1 MFWSILTAHAAV
13 PLFTVEDLLDEDVLA
28 DRIELPVVPVH
39 EAGPESIV
47 NGELVPE
54 GHDYVVALGAL
65 EPGTGQAVMF
75 CSGSQLSPT
84 WILTAAH
91 CVQGAPPGMEL
102 VVLYG
107 SSVEGFAYTD
117 LVPVAGMHFNPAYN
131 STNITDDIGLV
142 EMAEARPDVP
152 WMVLRDEPLD
162 TSFVGTELT
171 FYGYGI
177 TSDGGSDSG
186 LKRTTRAVVD
196 GLEPS
201 VITTY
206 AEGTNLCQGDSGGPS
221 TFEGPDGPEQ
231 VGVNS
236 FVSPSCNGGSAGSSR
251 VDSQLGWILEYVPD
265 VITDYDQFPTD
276 QLPGSEDGG
285 RDWMDLGVEEGGVP
299 GLGGQWPVRSGGVT
313 GRGCST
319 GPWRAGSLTGGLG
332 LALLAMSR
340 RRRR

>member
-1 MFWSILTAHAAV
+1 MFWSILTAHATE
-13 PLFTVEDLLDEDVLA
+13 PLLTIEDLLDESVLEQRTVLRTFPMKRVEPDA
-28 DRIELPVVPVH
+28 
-39 EAGPESIV
+39 IV
-47 NGELVPE
+47 NGELVEE
-54 GHDYVVALGAL
+54 GHENVVALGAL
-65 EPGTGQAVMF
+65 EPGSGQAVMF

-91 CVQGAPPGMEL
+91 CVQGAPPGSEL

-117 LVPVAGMHFNPAYN
+117 LVPVAAMHFNPAY
-131 STNITDDIGLV
+131 SSSSITNDIGLV
-142 EMAEARPDVP
+142 EMAEARPDIP
-152 WMVLRDEPLD
+152 WMVLRNETLETD
-162 TSFVGTELT
+162 FIGTEIT

-186 LKRTTRAVVD
+186 IKRTTKAVVD

-206 AEGTNLCQGDSGGPS
+206 AAGTNVCNGDSGGPS

-236 FVSPSCNGGSAGSSR
+236 YVTPSCNGGSAGSAR
-251 VDSQLGWILEYVPD
+251 VDSQLAWILEYVPD
-265 VITDYDQFPTD
+265 VITDYDQIPQERAPSD
-276 QLPGSEDGG
+276 EEGG
-285 RDWMDLGVEEGGVP
+285 RDWLDVGVEEGGVP

-313 GRGCST
+313 GGGCST
-319 GPWRAGSLTGGLG
+319 APWPASGLA
-332 LALLAMSR
+332 LALLAMWGR
-340 RRRR
+340 RRS